1 MHKTIV
7 VNTSF
12 LALNN
17 LKLGRWKMFTLKKNH
32 TIILTPK
39 TRKRKQGII
48 FQYVLMFMARLYIE
62 LILEVVETLE

>member
-1 MHKTIV
+1 
-7 VNTSF
+7 
-12 LALNN
+12 
-17 LKLGRWKMFTLKKNH
+17 MFTLKKNH